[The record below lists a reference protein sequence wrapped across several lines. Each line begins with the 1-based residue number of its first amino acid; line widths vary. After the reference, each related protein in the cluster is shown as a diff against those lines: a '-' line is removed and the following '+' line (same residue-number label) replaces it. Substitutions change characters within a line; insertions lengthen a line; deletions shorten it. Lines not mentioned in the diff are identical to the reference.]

1 MGSQSTAKYSTLDV
15 DVLDPA
21 AASWA
26 PSKFDGVH
34 TQNRYSWRKRALETD
49 LNSVPRI
56 NGTPIT
62 LRARTDDV
70 VVRWTRVLVRWTRR
84 AVGRAP
90 APRVRGYAGE
100 VS

>member
-34 TQNRYSWRKRALETD
+34 TQKTD
-49 LNSVPRI
+49 IPGAHGHGQT
-56 NGTPIT
+56 GT
-62 LRARTDDV
+62 
-70 VVRWTRVLVRWTRR
+70 RWW
-84 AVGRAP
+84 RAP
-90 APRVRGYAGE
+90 DAAKHKL
-100 VS
+100 

>member
-34 TQNRYSWRKRALETD
+34 TQNRYSWRTWTGTD
-49 LNSVPRI
+49 RDKMV
-56 NGTPIT
+56 
-62 LRARTDDV
+62 
-70 VVRWTRVLVRWTRR
+70 
-84 AVGRAP
+84 
-90 APRVRGYAGE
+90 AGA
-100 VS
+100 